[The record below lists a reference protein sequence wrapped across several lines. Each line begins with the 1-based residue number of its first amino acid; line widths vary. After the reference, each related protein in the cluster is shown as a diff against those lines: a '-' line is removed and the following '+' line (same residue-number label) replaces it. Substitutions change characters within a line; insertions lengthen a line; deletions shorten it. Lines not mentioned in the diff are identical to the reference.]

1 MCVRALLRLAARS
14 SHVQFVGI
22 GELADGHSDRVP
34 GYRAFGLHQSVGGR
48 VDHVT
53 EEGLGLVGARA
64 PMRLSSATPEPSL
77 PGTKVPSMSV
87 ETAIPLILI
96 GFPALVIWLW
106 ALVDAARNPA
116 MSTAKRVAWLVAVI
130 VLPGV
135 GALLY
140 VGLPGRKR
148 LLVH

>member
-1 MCVRALLRLAARS
+1 M
-14 SHVQFVGI
+14 
-22 GELADGHSDRVP
+22 
-34 GYRAFGLHQSVGGR
+34 
-48 VDHVT
+48 
-53 EEGLGLVGARA
+53 
-64 PMRLSSATPEPSL
+64 
-77 PGTKVPSMSV
+77 SM

-106 ALVDAARNPA
+106 ALVDATRNPA

>member
-1 MCVRALLRLAARS
+1 M
-14 SHVQFVGI
+14 
-22 GELADGHSDRVP
+22 
-34 GYRAFGLHQSVGGR
+34 
-48 VDHVT
+48 
-53 EEGLGLVGARA
+53 
-64 PMRLSSATPEPSL
+64 
-77 PGTKVPSMSV
+77 
-87 ETAIPLILI
+87 IPLMLI

-116 MSTAKRVAWLVAVI
+116 MSTAVRVAWLVAVI